1 MHPMIFLE
9 KQTVFILEG
18 INMSWFLIIVPS
30 ILGLF
35 ILYIIIGTAVRRGI
49 DASETNRILI
59 EILENQKK
67 ILEKKE

>member
-1 MHPMIFLE
+1 MYRMIFLE

-18 INMSWFLIIVPS
+18 INMSGLWIIVPS

-35 ILYIIIGTAVRRGI
+35 ILYIIIETAVRRGI
-49 DASETNRILI
+49 DASETNRILMK
-59 EILENQKK
+59 ILENQKR